1 MAGVIKGVLKEE
13 LGNSLR
19 MKKAYE
25 RELKNLPP
33 GNVSVK
39 KIRGNYY
46 AYKVKREGERVK
58 FEYKG
63 KVSEEHWKKHHAAKE
78 MRAKYR
84 SLLSQSKKQIRY
96 LKGALR
102 GKEAI

>member
-13 LGNSLR
+13 LNNSYR

-25 RELKNLPP
+25 AELKKLPP
-33 GNVSVK
+33 GNLSLK
-39 KIRGNYY
+39 EIRGNYY
-46 AYKVKREGERVK
+46 AYKVRREGKRVR
-58 FEYKG
+58 FQYKG
-63 KVSEEHWKKHHAAKE
+63 KASKEEWKKHQEAKE

-84 SLLSQSKKQIRY
+84 KLLSQSKKQIRY